1 MLLLWITEG
10 SMNLLRFV
18 STDSVMLLK
27 HHILCHPLLL
37 LPSIIPSIRAFS
49 MSWLFTAGG
58 QSSRASASASVLLM
72 NIQGW
77 FPLGLIGLISLLSKG
92 LSRVLFN
99 TTVPKHQSILLS
111 SAFFVVQLSH
121 PYMTTSKNHI
131 FDYMDLC
138 QQTDVSVF

>member
-1 MLLLWITEG
+1 MLLLWITAD
-10 SMNLLRFV
+10 SMNLLRFM
-18 STDSVMLLK
+18 STDSVMLLN
-27 HHILCHPLLL
+27 HEILCHSLVL

-58 QSSRASASASVLLM
+58 PSPRASASASVLLM

-77 FPLGLIGLISLLSKG
+77 FPLGLIGLISLLSKR
-92 LSRVLFN
+92 LSRVFFN
-99 TTVPKHQSILLS
+99 TTVLKHQSILPS

-121 PYMTTSKNHI
+121 PYMTTGKNHI
-131 FDYMDLC
+131 FDYIDFC